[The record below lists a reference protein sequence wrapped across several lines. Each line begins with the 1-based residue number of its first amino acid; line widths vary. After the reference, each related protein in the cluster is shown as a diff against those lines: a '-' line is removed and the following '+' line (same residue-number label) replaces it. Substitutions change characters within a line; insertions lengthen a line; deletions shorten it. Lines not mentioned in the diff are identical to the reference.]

1 VSEVLP
7 IISVLVFIGILA
19 LRVWWMGAKD
29 YKGIRH
35 HQMVN
40 EALDRR
46 QQAQLDKV
54 TKQVKE
60 LLADKKV
67 KRITIKR
74 RTK

>member
-1 VSEVLP
+1 MSEVWP
-7 IISVLVFIGILA
+7 VISIFVFVAILA
-19 LRVWWMGAKD
+19 LRVWWMSTKQ
-29 YKGIRH
+29 YRGIRH

-46 QQAQLDKV
+46 QQTQLDKV
-54 TKQVKE
+54 TRQVKE

-67 KRITIKR
+67 KRITIKK

>member
-1 VSEVLP
+1 MTEAWPV
-7 IISVLVFIGILA
+7 ISVLVFFGILI
-19 LRVWWMGAKD
+19 LRVWWTHTKD

-54 TKQVKE
+54 AKQVKT
-60 LLADKKV
+60 LLSDKKV
-67 KRITIKR
+67 KRITIKK

>member
-1 VSEVLP
+1 MSEAWP
-7 IISVLVFIGILA
+7 IISVIIFVAILA

-54 TKQVKE
+54 TKQVKD
-60 LLADKKV
+60 LLTDKKV
-67 KRITIKR
+67 KRITIKK

>member
-1 VSEVLP
+1 MSEAWPVL
-7 IISVLVFIGILA
+7 LVFVFVALLA
-19 LRVWWMGAKD
+19 LRVWWMSSRQ
-29 YKGIRH
+29 YRGIRH

-54 TKQVKE
+54 TKQVKD

-67 KRITIKR
+67 KRITIKKR
-74 RTK
+74 SK